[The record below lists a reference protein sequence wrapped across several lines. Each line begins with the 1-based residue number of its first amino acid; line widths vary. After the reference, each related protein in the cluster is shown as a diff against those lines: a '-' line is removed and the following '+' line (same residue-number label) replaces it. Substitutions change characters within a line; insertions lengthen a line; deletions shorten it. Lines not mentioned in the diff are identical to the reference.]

1 MTREEIYQLIY
12 THDTIYVP
20 PHEEGSAP
28 LEVQLGCSWGKC
40 TFCDF
45 TKDKFR
51 IHPLER
57 IEQNIQIL
65 GLLQPDNPR
74 LFLLGENAFCMN
86 TDYLLKILALKDKYM
101 PKVTSFAMYSRI
113 DDISRKTDE
122 DLLLLKSKGL
132 SALHIGIES
141 GCDQILKLRRKGVT
155 SEDMIRELHRLDAAG
170 IMYFV
175 TIIPGLGGKSLS
187 EKNALETAKLLNQV
201 RPQNIWCLK
210 LKLWEGTTLY
220 KEWENGEFD
229 MMTPEEIILEERL
242 LIENLTVE
250 KCLFEDTTVLDNYTI
265 KGILP
270 EQKEA
275 LLQAID
281 YLVAVRP

>member
-12 THDTIYVP
+12 THDTIYLP

-28 LEVQLGCSWGKC
+28 LEVALGCSWGKC

-45 TKDKFR
+45 TKDKFQ

-74 LFLLGENAFCMN
+74 LFFLGENAFCMS
-86 TDYLLKILALKDKYM
+86 TDYILKILDLKDKYM
-101 PKVTSFAMYSRI
+101 SNVTSFAMYSRI
-113 DDISRKTDE
+113 DDIARKSDE
-122 DLLLLKSKGL
+122 DLHLLKSKGL

-141 GCDQILKLRRKGVT
+141 GCDKLLKLRNKGIT
-155 SEDMIRELHRLDAAG
+155 SDDMIRELHRLDAAG

-175 TIIPGLGGKSLS
+175 TIIPGLGGRSLS
-187 EKNALETAKLLNQV
+187 NEHAIETAQLLNQV

-220 KEWENGEFD
+220 KEWENGYFD

-242 LIENLTVE
+242 MIEHLNLE
-250 KCLFEDTTVLDNYTI
+250 NCLFEDTTVLDNYTI
-265 KGILP
+265 RGILP
-270 EQKEA
+270 RQKQD
-275 LLQAID
+275 LLNAID
-281 YLVAVRP
+281 YLLTVRP